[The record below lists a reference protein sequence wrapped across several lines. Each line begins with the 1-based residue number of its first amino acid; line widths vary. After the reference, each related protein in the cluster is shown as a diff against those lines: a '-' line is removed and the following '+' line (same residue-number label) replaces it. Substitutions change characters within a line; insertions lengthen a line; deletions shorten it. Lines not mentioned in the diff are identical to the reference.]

1 MMATMRSHSRFS
13 MTSCFLPASRTCALS
28 LLDTQMEYHQVPA
41 GVKTEEVNRRKTLVL
56 ATAGVAIGAAGA
68 LVATRWL
75 DQYLV
80 GIAPTNPAT
89 FLFVALLMIGAAL
102 AAAAMPAWRAARM
115 DPTIVLRAE

>member
-1 MMATMRSHSRFS
+1 
-13 MTSCFLPASRTCALS
+13 
-28 LLDTQMEYHQVPA
+28 
-41 GVKTEEVNRRKTLVL
+41 VL
-56 ATAGVAIGAAGA
+56 AAVGVAIGAAGA

-89 FLFVALLMIGAAL
+89 LVIVALLMIGAAL
-102 AAAAMPAWRAARM
+102 AAAALPAWRAARM